1 MDDKYG
7 TYIQKL
13 MSIIL
18 DSSQEI
24 FVRDMAWKDLKQ
36 IGDGLGSFLNKN
48 KISDESRNEAKEKQK
63 QMLLFD

>member
-1 MDDKYG
+1 MEDKYG

-18 DSSQEI
+18 DKNQEI
-24 FVRDMAWKDLKQ
+24 FVRDMAWKDLKK
-36 IGDGLGSFLNKN
+36 IGDGLVSFLNKN
-48 KISDESRNEAKEKQK
+48 KISDASRNEEKQKQK